1 MNVALV
7 ARRARTT
14 FVAQSFGPFDS
25 SVGGYYVS
33 MEPWT
38 WKPVQTRHGRAT
50 VIAARQ
56 SRVRPAHGLSEIQ
69 RDAESQEEQK

>member
-14 FVAQSFGPFDS
+14 FVAQSFGVFDS
-25 SVGGYYVS
+25 RVGGYYVS

-38 WKPVQTRHGRAT
+38 WKPVQARHGRAT
-50 VIAARQ
+50 VIAARA
-56 SRVRPAHGLSEIQ
+56 V
-69 RDAESQEEQK
+69 ESQT